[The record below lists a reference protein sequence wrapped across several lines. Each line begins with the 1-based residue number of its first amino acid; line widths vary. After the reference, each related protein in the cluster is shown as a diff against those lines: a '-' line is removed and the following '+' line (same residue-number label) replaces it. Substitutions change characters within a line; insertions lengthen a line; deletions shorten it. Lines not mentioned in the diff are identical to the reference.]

1 MLLQAP
7 SCSCFICIR
16 SMLCITHCTLPM
28 QISGGRL
35 PLDQA
40 RKTLAG
46 LGPVLPTPAL
56 AGLEQY
62 GLPGVA
68 NQPGQSYAPQVT
80 GGYQAQHTG
89 GAASYVAQGTGGS
102 QQAGY
107 APQHTG
113 GYVAQTTGGYVAQV
127 TGGGGGAGYAAQV
140 TGGSSAYVAQTT
152 GGYVAQTTGGYVAQ
166 TTGGLPAPAAVG
178 YAGEW
183 LLQLLQLLRCLVWAV
198 CTRPRGKSL
207 HALLGRTRCSC
218 SGTSK
223 AALRANT
230 CPACDASQPPLT
242 HSCGSVLGILTID
255 LGQACLL

>member
-1 MLLQAP
+1 MATTPCFWLPCCCKRPPAP
-7 SCSCFICIR
+7 ASPTLSQ
-16 SMLCITHCTLPM
+16 CTCTIAPLPT

-127 TGGGGGAGYAAQV
+127 TGGGAGGGGYAAQV
-140 TGGSSAYVAQTT
+140 TGGSSAYAAQTT
-152 GGYVAQTTGGYVAQ
+152 GGYVAQTTGGYVVQ

-178 YAGEW
+178 YAGER
-183 LLQLLQLLRCLVWAV
+183 LLRLLQLLRRSFGA
-198 CTRPRGKSL
+198 
-207 HALLGRTRCSC
+207 GRC
-218 SGTSK
+218 
-223 AALRANT
+223 
-230 CPACDASQPPLT
+230 
-242 HSCGSVLGILTID
+242 
-255 LGQACLL
+255 